1 MKQDQAAFRRGA
13 AIRRVGI
20 VVTIFLLVI
29 GEMAALA
36 YSGHDSWYNRIGFIF
51 QIIGFYGIGIGFVQ
65 KSFLK
70 NFGDVA
76 NDMTSPDPLLFFAG
90 NLHFLSILGMLP
102 TIGLD
107 AKRSEK
113 SSMTLGCFGQ
123 ILILCIFPFL
133 FVYFLVHLL
142 IICPFAYFGYL
153 ISSAFVESITGAA
166 GDVQLT
172 SSSPTEETQKVSLKE
187 IFASDPAAAKSFLI
201 GIPAQLLS
209 VLLKGIAMFF

>member
-1 MKQDQAAFRRGA
+1 MKQDRAVIKRVT
-13 AIRRVGI
+13 AIRRVVI
-20 VVTIFLLVI
+20 VVTIILLMI
-29 GEMAALA
+29 GEIEALA
-36 YSGHDSWYNRIGFIF
+36 YFGHDSWYNRLGFIF

-76 NDMTSPDPLLFFAG
+76 NDMTSPDPILFFVG
-90 NLHFLSILGMLP
+90 NLHFISTLAMFSTL
-102 TIGLD
+102 GLD
-107 AKRSEK
+107 PKRSEK
-113 SSMTLGCFGQ
+113 SSTTLGCFGQ
-123 ILILCIFPFL
+123 ILILCIIPFL

-142 IICPFAYFGYL
+142 VICPFAYIGYL
-153 ISSAFVESITGAA
+153 ISSAFVESIIGAA
-166 GDVQLT
+166 GDVVAI

-209 VLLKGIAMFF
+209 ILLKGIAMFF